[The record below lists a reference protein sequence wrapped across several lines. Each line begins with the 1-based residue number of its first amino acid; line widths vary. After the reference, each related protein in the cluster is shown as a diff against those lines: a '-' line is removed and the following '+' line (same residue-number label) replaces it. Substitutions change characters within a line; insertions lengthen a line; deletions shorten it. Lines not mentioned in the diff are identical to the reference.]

1 MIVKSFILENDLKK
15 LNDQKSYLFY
25 GVNLGLKKKFK
36 NSYKSL
42 NKNQLLINLN
52 QDEILKNNELIL
64 NELSNAS
71 LFEEKKIIFIE
82 NASDKIYDFFETL
95 VNKIKENKII
105 IFSEN
110 LEKKSKLRSFFEK
123 SKDFVA
129 VPCYEDNELTIKK
142 IILNELKDFK
152 GLSNQ
157 NINLILE
164 NVGLDRIK
172 LNNELSKIISF
183 FKTKEINAIKLEAL
197 LNIKFNEDFNLLKDY
212 AIVGDKLKTNKLLS
226 DTFIENEKNILYLN
240 IINQRM
246 NKLSIVLE
254 NSQNSNIETAITQL
268 RPPIFWKDKPIFLLQ
283 LKKWSLKK
291 INQVLS
297 KSYLLE
303 KKIKSNNSV
312 NSSILIRNFLLEI
325 CNTANV

>member
-283 LKKWSLKK
+283 LKK
-291 INQVLS
+291 
-297 KSYLLE
+297 
-303 KKIKSNNSV
+303 
-312 NSSILIRNFLLEI
+312 
-325 CNTANV
+325 